1 MNRHPKRS
9 KNHMW
14 RSKTGYNYFS
24 RDPVSKPI
32 LCFVLLQ
39 VPKWFV
45 LVQNFWASPKIW
57 VHLVPL
63 QKLLCR
69 DKNQFYW
76 MQIIFLSGTKCLWL
90 PQYVNKFLVW
100 HKRCGPAQNI
110 LGPVKGQGISILA
123 ASNRS
128 TALPYPSVLGF
139 WKIKFDKLDF

>member
-1 MNRHPKRS
+1 MRKKPKSSLLCRSQNRRMTWAFFLT
-9 KNHMW
+9 NVC
-14 RSKTGYNYFS
+14 T
-24 RDPVSKPI
+24 
-32 LCFVLLQ
+32 LQ
-39 VPKWFV
+39 SFV
-45 LVQNFWASPKIW
+45 LVQIFWASPKIW
-57 VHLVPL
+57 LHLVPF
-63 QKLLCR
+63 QNLLCQH
-69 DKNQFYW
+69 KNQSYW
-76 MQIIFLSGTKCLWL
+76 MQIILLSGTKCLWL